1 MFALEVFVR
10 VSLGFGAIIGIFQSA
25 IYAFVLFQEAS
36 AHAVTAETVGS
47 LTVAEILELARA
59 HEQDG

>member
-47 LTVAEILELARA
+47 LI
-59 HEQDG
+59 G